1 MTLAAAADPL
11 HIEVAS
17 AEAAYDQR
25 TGEPVISFKMT
36 PSSARAFAELTTQNV
51 GRKAAILI
59 DGRVVS
65 APVIREPIL
74 GGSGQVSGH
83 FSAQEARDIALR
95 LSSGAAKMEIEIVAD
110 DNSSK

>member
-1 MTLAAAADPL
+1 
-11 HIEVAS
+11 
-17 AEAAYDQR
+17 
-25 TGEPVISFKMT
+25 
-36 PSSARAFAELTTQNV
+36 LTTHNV

-59 DGRVVS
+59 DGRMVS